1 MTYDTDWETSL
12 SYAEFTNN
20 YNFQASLKMSPFE
33 ELYGRKCRT
42 PLVWSEVGER
52 PFFGPESIEEA
63 AKNVTKVR
71 ENLKIA

>member
-1 MTYDTDWETSL
+1 
-12 SYAEFTNN
+12 
-20 YNFQASLKMSPFE
+20 MSPFE

-42 PLVWSEVGER
+42 PLVWSEVRER

-63 AKNVTKVR
+63 AENVTKVR